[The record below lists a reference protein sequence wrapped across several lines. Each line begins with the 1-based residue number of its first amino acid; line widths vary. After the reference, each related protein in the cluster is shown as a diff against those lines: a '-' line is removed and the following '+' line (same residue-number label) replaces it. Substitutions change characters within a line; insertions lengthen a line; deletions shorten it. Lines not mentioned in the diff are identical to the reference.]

1 MAPAFTV
8 YQDRIEILSKG
19 LLPPK
24 QTMDGFFAGE
34 SVPVNEKLARIIL
47 QLHISEQTGRGV
59 PAIVDAYGKDA
70 FRFTENN
77 IRVTIPFDLLENEI
91 DATEKKAS
99 VPVDVPVN
107 VPVGERNVLV
117 KDIRKMADTSDT
129 MSQEEKI
136 LVFCEIP
143 KSVSEIAEYLGY
155 KDKRSI
161 RKRIYPLLEQGRI
174 AMTVPDKPNS
184 RLQKYITIK

>member
-1 MAPAFTV
+1 
-8 YQDRIEILSKG
+8 
-19 LLPPK
+19 
-24 QTMDGFFAGE
+24 
-34 SVPVNEKLARIIL
+34 
-47 QLHISEQTGRGV
+47 
-59 PAIVDAYGKDA
+59 
-70 FRFTENN
+70 
-77 IRVTIPFDLLENEI
+77 
-91 DATEKKAS
+91 
-99 VPVDVPVN
+99 
-107 VPVGERNVLV
+107 
-117 KDIRKMADTSDT
+117 MADTSDT

-143 KSVSEIAEYLGY
+143 KSVLEIAEYLGY